1 MDHKLYFSKL
11 LQFIVTPCYKVNV
24 PETQPID
31 PILIHKSDLGGT
43 TSGISIS
50 EMYIYQVFQIL
61 ENYFVVLFWAPFS
74 SRLLAWLEVAAKSG
88 FPVRACPLCGDEK
101 RHARVCWLGWPQLL
115 FPACRVVKVTA
126 AGAICVSAGL
136 RSCAEALSCFPP
148 DAIWAPEYCIT
159 CLAAGCSARH
169 FMERQIARAL
179 NSDEL
184 SPFLPCGQQRRCRE
198 A

>member
-1 MDHKLYFSKL
+1 MEVYKSAWMQYIVYGNRITASVITKCNTKGHFDTRDLFDFSY
-11 LQFIVTPCYKVNV
+11 QNHRS
-24 PETQPID
+24 
-31 PILIHKSDLGGT
+31 ILS
-43 TSGISIS
+43 
-50 EMYIYQVFQIL
+50 F
-61 ENYFVVLFWAPFS
+61 LFWAPFS

-126 AGAICVSAGL
+126 AGAICASAGL

-159 CLAAGCSARH
+159 RLAAGCSARH

-184 SPFLPCGQQRRCRE
+184 SSFLPCRQQRRCRE

>member
-61 ENYFVVLFWAPFS
+61 ENYFVVLFWAPS
-74 SRLLAWLEVAAKSG
+74 VLLGMSEDV
-88 FPVRACPLCGDEK
+88 
-101 RHARVCWLGWPQLL
+101 Q
-115 FPACRVVKVTA
+115 
-126 AGAICVSAGL
+126 
-136 RSCAEALSCFPP
+136 
-148 DAIWAPEYCIT
+148 
-159 CLAAGCSARH
+159 
-169 FMERQIARAL
+169 
-179 NSDEL
+179 
-184 SPFLPCGQQRRCRE
+184 
-198 A
+198 

>member
-1 MDHKLYFSKL
+1 MTFRDRPALAKICDGFYDGFGDISL
-11 LQFIVTPCYKVNV
+11 LICVRIPSLWCPVAF
-24 PETQPID
+24 
-31 PILIHKSDLGGT
+31 
-43 TSGISIS
+43 
-50 EMYIYQVFQIL
+50 
-61 ENYFVVLFWAPFS
+61 LFWAPFS